1 MGKKLRVPMH
11 KGAVT
16 DARRPSDISEEDS
29 CSSDRPARRLS
40 SSPDPTLVIGPPRP
54 TTPTV
59 SDIEEPTVDN
69 TPYLDIALADGT
81 SISDDGLVGSQPQ
94 PTSGQPN
101 TCYRC
106 LRARRLQLMTRQ
118 QTICGDH
125 ATSGHANATSGQPT
139 TASSGQQTTGSARYD
154 GHADETSG
162 QPTTASSGQQTTSG
176 DKMMTMTQ
184 PTTGSDDGTSGQ
196 QTTGSARYDGH
207 ADETSGQPT
216 TASSAQQTTG
226 SDLGAARPT
235 KKPRQS

>member
-11 KGAVT
+11 KGTVT
-16 DARRPSDISEEDS
+16 DATHPLDISEEAS
-29 CSSDRPARRLS
+29 NSSDRPARRLSSSPDRPARRLS

-59 SDIEEPTVDN
+59 SDTEEPTIDN
-69 TPYLDIALADGT
+69 TPYLDLYLADGT
-81 SISDDGLVGSQPQ
+81 SVQPTTSSDDGLVGSQPQ

-118 QTICGDH
+118 QTIGGDH
-125 ATSGHANATSGQPT
+125 ATSGHANA
-139 TASSGQQTTGSARYD
+139 
-154 GHADETSG
+154 TSG

-235 KKPRQS
+235 KMPRQS